1 MTRSTLWQDGVP
13 SKSLTLRTDINI
25 PELRNGKGVPNFCVQ
40 LFRLADFFQL
50 DELKSKATKELEVYF
65 DNTIAFSNA
74 EKAETRES
82 PQWLTN
88 TLGAVEDAYKDNN
101 TAPIL
106 KTLPELIYKN
116 SHRILRFKD
125 AVDSFDKIPEF
136 AKDLV
141 KNHIVDDLTK
151 RPSLRSFKFRLGLP
165 VLAAMRY
172 AGISYEAGDE
182 KASPFGSAKM
192 PCLLYP
198 NLGVSS
204 FIFTSAEADTERE
217 LPGLQWLA
225 PSNRDVLEMT
235 YHPDSEIV
243 QVRMFSN
250 PPLLYIR
257 FGDCGDARVCVER
270 YCRTNPGINQVTA
283 PDSASLSRMMR
294 RFCEELNRDQQGGIV
309 ELHEDPREETMALL

>member
-13 SKSLTLRTDINI
+13 SKSLTVRTDINI
-25 PELRNGKGVPNFCVQ
+25 PELRNGKGVPDFCVQ

-74 EKAETRES
+74 EKGETSKS
-82 PQWLTN
+82 PQWLTD

-106 KTLPELIYKN
+106 KTLLELIYKN

-125 AVDSFDKIPEF
+125 AVDSFDKIPEL

-172 AGISYEAGDE
+172 AGISYGAGDE

-204 FIFTSAEADTERE
+204 FILTSADGAEESENECQDGEFKKHRPQGVHYQPYSGE
-217 LPGLQWLA
+217 L
-225 PSNRDVLEMT
+225 DVAVL
-235 YHPDSEIV
+235 IGC
-243 QVRMFSN
+243 
-250 PPLLYIR
+250 L
-257 FGDCGDARVCVER
+257 
-270 YCRTNPGINQVTA
+270 VTA
-283 PDSASLSRMMR
+283 SGASQSDGIKGCLPSDSYL
-294 RFCEELNRDQQGGIV
+294 
-309 ELHEDPREETMALL
+309 